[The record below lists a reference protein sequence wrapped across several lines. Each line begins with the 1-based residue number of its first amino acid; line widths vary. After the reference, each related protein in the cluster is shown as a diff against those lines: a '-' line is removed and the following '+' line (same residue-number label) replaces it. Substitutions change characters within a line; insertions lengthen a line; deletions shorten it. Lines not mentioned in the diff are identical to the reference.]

1 MIILKQLKQK
11 RVVINNTKKHPSN
24 YLYENY
30 NSAQM
35 KRTVLGVYIA
45 LLKVTS
51 PATPIIMQN
60 LTFSFKIKHFTF
72 FKFSAVLSF
81 ILMLK
86 I

>member
-1 MIILKQLKQK
+1 
-11 RVVINNTKKHPSN
+11 
-24 YLYENY
+24 
-30 NSAQM
+30 M
-35 KRTVLGVYIA
+35 KITVLGVYIA

-51 PATPIIMQN
+51 LDTLIIMQN
-60 LTFSFKIKHFTF
+60 LTFSFKIKHSTF